1 MKKYEW
7 INRNK
12 MKFES
17 GFATFDK
24 QTNYIGKGA
33 VISNTQYSNYIR
45 GNEFKAYDLK
55 LFRNLPNFIRSI
67 VNQINYQ
74 TILYEFSHISYHE
87 DYYTGKS
94 KHKIID
100 GYVLTTTDGHL
111 ISKWVLGKTIKSE
124 LAVNEAVKYIC
135 E

>member
-7 INRNK
+7 INGNK

-17 GFATFDK
+17 GFKTFDK
-24 QTNYIGKGA
+24 QTNYISKGA
-33 VISNTQYSNYIR
+33 VISNTQYSSYIR
-45 GNEFKAYDLK
+45 GNEFKFYDLE
-55 LFRNLPNFIRSI
+55 LFHNLPNFIRDI
-67 VNQINYQ
+67 LNQINYQ

-124 LAVNEAVKYIC
+124 LAVNEAIKYITK
-135 E
+135 

>member
-7 INRNK
+7 INKNK

-33 VISNTQYSNYIR
+33 VISNTQQSDYIR
-45 GNEFKAYDLK
+45 GNEFRDYDLK
-55 LFRNLPNFIRSI
+55 FFRGLPNFIRNI
-67 VNQINYQ
+67 LNQINYQ
-74 TILYEFSHISYHE
+74 TILYEFSHTSYHE

-111 ISKWVLGKTIKSE
+111 ISKWITGKTFKSE
-124 LAVNEAVKYIC
+124 LAVNEAIEYITK
-135 E
+135 

>member
-7 INRNK
+7 INGNK

-17 GFATFDK
+17 GFVTFDK

-55 LFRNLPNFIRSI
+55 LFKNLPNFIRSI

-74 TILYEFSHISYHE
+74 TILYEFSHTSYHE

-111 ISKWVLGKTIKSE
+111 ISKWITGKTFKSE
-124 LAVNEAVKYIC
+124 LAVNEAIKYIT

>member
-7 INRNK
+7 INKNK

-33 VISNTQYSNYIR
+33 VISNTQQSDYIR
-45 GNEFKAYDLK
+45 GNEFKAYDLA
-55 LFRNLPNFIRSI
+55 LFHNLPNFIRD
-67 VNQINYQ
+67 VLNQIDYQ
-74 TILYEFSHISYHE
+74 TILYEFRHISYHE

-111 ISKWVLGKTIKSE
+111 ISKWILGKTAKSE
-124 LAVNEAVKYIC
+124 LAINEAIKYIT

>member
-74 TILYEFSHISYHE
+74 TILYEFSHTSYHE

-100 GYVLTTTDGHL
+100 GYVLTSTDGHL

>member
-7 INRNK
+7 MNGNK

-33 VISNTQYSNYIR
+33 VISNTQQSDYIR

-55 LFRNLPNFIRSI
+55 FFRDLPNFIRNI
-67 VNQINYQ
+67 LNQINYQ
-74 TILYEFSHISYHE
+74 TILYEFSHTSYHE

-111 ISKWVLGKTIKSE
+111 ISKWVLGKTFKSE
-124 LAVNEAVKYIC
+124 LAINEAIKYIT

>member
-7 INRNK
+7 INGNK

-24 QTNYIGKGA
+24 QTNYISKGA
-33 VISNTQYSNYIR
+33 VISNTQYSSYIR
-45 GNEFKAYDLK
+45 GNEFRSYDLK
-55 LFRNLPNFIRSI
+55 FFRNLPNFIRNI
-67 VNQINYQ
+67 LNQINYQ
-74 TILYEFSHISYHE
+74 TILYEFSHTSYHE
-87 DYYTGKS
+87 DYYTGKT

-111 ISKWVLGKTIKSE
+111 ISKWILGKTKKSE
-124 LAVNEAVKYIC
+124 LAVNEAVKYIT

>member
-7 INRNK
+7 INGNK

-17 GFATFDK
+17 GFVTFDK

-74 TILYEFSHISYHE
+74 TILYEFSHTSYHE

-94 KHKIID
+94 KHRIID

>member
-24 QTNYIGKGA
+24 QTNYISKGA

-45 GNEFKAYDLK
+45 GNEFRDYDLK
-55 LFRNLPNFIRSI
+55 FFRGLPNFIRNI
-67 VNQINYQ
+67 LNQINYQ
-74 TILYEFSHISYHE
+74 TILYEFSHTSYHE

>member
-7 INRNK
+7 INGNK

-17 GFATFDK
+17 GFVTFDK

-74 TILYEFSHISYHE
+74 TILYEFSHTSYHE

>member
-7 INRNK
+7 INGNK

-24 QTNYIGKGA
+24 QTNYISKGA
-33 VISNTQYSNYIR
+33 VISNTQYSSYIR

-55 LFRNLPNFIRSI
+55 LFKNLPNFIRNI

-74 TILYEFSHISYHE
+74 TILYEFSHTSYHE

-111 ISKWVLGKTIKSE
+111 ISKWVLGKTKKSE
-124 LAVNEAVKYIC
+124 LAINEAIEYITK
-135 E
+135 

>member
-17 GFATFDK
+17 GFVTFDK

-33 VISNTQYSNYIR
+33 IVSNTQYSNYIR
-45 GNEFKAYDLK
+45 GNEFRYYDLK
-55 LFRNLPNFIRSI
+55 FFHNLPNFIRNI
-67 VNQINYQ
+67 LNQINYQ
-74 TILYEFSHISYHE
+74 TILYEFSHTSYHE

-100 GYVLTTTDGHL
+100 GYVLTSIDGHL
-111 ISKWVLGKTIKSE
+111 ISKWIIGKTFKSE
-124 LAVNEAVKYIC
+124 LAVNEAIKYIT